1 MPTRKRTKNTIRNR
15 KTRRSMRTMRPTRPM
30 RPMKPLNSTKHL
42 SIPLGY
48 FGSIQIN
55 RRSDNNG
62 FDFIFDLVKKIRG
75 GAKLSNSQLSIN
87 LIRDVMNAIT
97 KQNISIKILNDPTL
111 ANDPNFNLTNHQQYS
126 IMTTNSDNTI
136 IKFYNPGNITRNSVP
151 HPLHISMYQTNY
163 NNNFPLQPTRKL
175 AGKYH
180 ISYGNDHSGSTNI
193 HFPLE
198 WHIDYDTDHKNFY
211 LRCEYFI
218 QNNARPPPQ
227 DMINA
232 IKAIV
237 DIINEVLKEN
247 DNRISAID
255 HHRVDINRNI
265 ANAMND
271 NSTSHTIN
279 SYYDARLFPNNND
292 GRRVYNDFLYA
303 RVKTA
308 TNEYDRL
315 VAQQEEEERRAEAQ
329 REEEERLVVEQ
340 RQIELNKELNEELD
354 YLQEDQERLQGIIDR
369 ETPLIGNEDY
379 LATLDKSWEYSPTT
393 TISNTITRMEE
404 NQTKID
410 KIKSEL
416 KNKYIAKP
424 AI

>member
-1 MPTRKRTKNTIRNR
+1 MPTRKRSKNTIRNR

-30 RPMKPLNSTKHL
+30 RPLKPLNSTKRL

-75 GAKLSNSQLSIN
+75 GAKLSNSQFSIN
-87 LIRDVMNAIT
+87 LIRDVMNAGT
-97 KQNISIKILNDPTL
+97 KMNISRRIL
-111 ANDPNFNLTNHQQYS
+111 NDPNFNLTDHRYS
-126 IMTTNSDNTI
+126 IMNGDNTG
-136 IKFYNPGNITRNSVP
+136 IKFYNPGNII
-151 HPLHISMYQTNY
+151 HPLHISMYQTDVINSF
-163 NNNFPLQPTRKL
+163 NLQPTLHGKTH
-175 AGKYH
+175 GKYH
-180 ISYGNDHSGSTNI
+180 ITYGNDRSGRTNI

-198 WHIDYDTDHKNFY
+198 WHIDYDTQDKNFY

-218 QNNARPPPQ
+218 QKNARPPPQ
-227 DMINA
+227 VMINA

-255 HHRVDINRNI
+255 HHRVDINRDI

-279 SYYDARLFPNNND
+279 SYYDERLFPNNID

-315 VAQQEEEERRAEAQ
+315 VAQQEEEERLVVGQ
-329 REEEERLVVEQ
+329 QEEEERLVVEQ
-340 RQIELNKELNEELD
+340 QEEEERRAVEQRNIDLINLQGQQVK
-354 YLQEDQERLQGIIDR
+354 LQEIIDR
-369 ETPLIGNEDY
+369 ETLLKNNEDY
-379 LATLDKSWEYSPTT
+379 IANLDRDWEDSPKTM
-393 TISNTITRMEE
+393 ISASIDKMKE

>member
-1 MPTRKRTKNTIRNR
+1 
-15 KTRRSMRTMRPTRPM
+15 MR
-30 RPMKPLNSTKHL
+30 PLNSTKRL

-97 KQNISIKILNDPTL
+97 KQNISINILNDPTL

-136 IKFYNPGNITRNSVP
+136 IKFYNPGSITRRSVP

-163 NNNFPLQPTRKL
+163 NNNFPLQPTRNL

-198 WHIDYDTDHKNFY
+198 WHIDYDTEHKNFY

-218 QNNARPPPQ
+218 QQNARRPPQ
-227 DMINA
+227 AMING
-232 IKAIV
+232 IRAIV
-237 DIINEVLKEN
+237 DIINAVLKEN

-255 HHRVDINRNI
+255 HHRDDINRAI

-279 SYYDARLFPNNND
+279 SYYNNLLFPSNID
-292 GRRVYNDFLYA
+292 GRRVFNDFLCA
-303 RVKTA
+303 RVNAA

-315 VAQQEEEERRAEAQ
+315 VAQQEEEERRAEEQREKEERRAEAQ
-329 REEEERLVVEQ
+329 REEEERRVVEQ
-340 RQIELNKELNEELD
+340 QQIDLNEELNDELD
-354 YLQEDQERLQGIIDR
+354 YLQQDQERLQEIIDSQ
-369 ETPLIGNEDY
+369 TPLIGNEDY
-379 LATLDKSWEYSPTT
+379 IAKLDTWEYSPTT
-393 TISNTITRMEE
+393 TISNTRIKME
-404 NQTKID
+404 
-410 KIKSEL
+410 
-416 KNKYIAKP
+416 KNKTRIND
-424 AI
+424 IRNELGIQE